1 VSAKRAA
8 IYQSKKRADLKRI
21 ADTVRAKFPSR
32 RKNFAVDIE
41 GIVEDFGIELLFR
54 TMRGVPVEAYV
65 AHSPNFI
72 VINQDYVHHRARY
85 RFTAAEELAH
95 RILEFNLLDAGKGQ
109 PVDAKRTHELGS
121 AEYRAIERDAKC
133 LAAEILQPEEDYRE
147 RFAHH
152 ENRFRNQGLAG
163 DALLKAVI
171 RAVAHDFDV
180 SLHSSANRSR
190 VLGFVAQRRYDLL
203 FPPLM

>member
-8 IYQSKKRADLKRI
+8 AYQSKKRAELRRI
-21 ADTVRAKFPSR
+21 ADIVRTKFPSR

-41 GIVEDFGIELLFR
+41 GIVEDFGIDLLFR

-65 AHSPNFI
+65 PHATDFI

-85 RFTAAEELAH
+85 RFTVAEELAH
-95 RILEFNLLDAGKGQ
+95 RILEFNLLEPGKGQ
-109 PVDAKRTHELGS
+109 FADARRTHELTS
-121 AEYRAIERDAKC
+121 AEYRAVERDAKC
-133 LAAEILQPEEDYRE
+133 LAAEILQPEEDYRV
-147 RFAHH
+147 RFVHH
-152 ENRFRNQGLAG
+152 ENRFRVQGLTG
-163 DALLKAVI
+163 DALLKAVVRSI
-171 RAVAHDFDV
+171 AHDFDV
-180 SLHSSANRSR
+180 SLHSSANRAR